1 MFNKIIYSYKVID
14 NCIHKLPDNII
25 ANYKGC
31 LKEIYNVFAD
41 PRKINLAGQSL
52 IQKKDC
58 HEDYVFDME
67 IGRGSQGKVFLARH
81 KETQERVA
89 VKQMQYHDNEMS
101 NKYINV
107 CIWNGVIYIC
117 IELVILSVKS
127 QQWNAL
133 VTLML
138 FAIFEM
144 FISMIDSSTL
154 LR

>member
-1 MFNKIIYSYKVID
+1 MFADIIYSYKVID
-14 NCIHKLPDNII
+14 AQIHTLPENILS
-25 ANYKGC
+25 NYDSC

-81 KETQERVA
+81 KETQEKVA
-89 VKQMQYHDNEMS
+89 VKQMRYHSNEMN

-107 CIWNGVIYIC
+107 CI
-117 IELVILSVKS
+117 
-127 QQWNAL
+127 
-133 VTLML
+133 
-138 FAIFEM
+138 
-144 FISMIDSSTL
+144 
-154 LR
+154 